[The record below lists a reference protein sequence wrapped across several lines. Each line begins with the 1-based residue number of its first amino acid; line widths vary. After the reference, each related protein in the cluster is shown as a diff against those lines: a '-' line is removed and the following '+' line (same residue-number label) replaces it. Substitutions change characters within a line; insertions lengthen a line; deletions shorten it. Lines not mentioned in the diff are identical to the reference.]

1 LQPHRISR
9 IGPCHGGH
17 AICCGAR
24 QEGRDAAAPVR
35 QNAPVLG
42 QAPETHPAVQSPT
55 VPTHPVPGPPI
66 HGPPIPAST
75 VPESTGH
82 LPGPTPTG
90 AAIDALQ
97 HLGWIDITALS
108 LLAVFFV
115 VGLFKG
121 FVWQV
126 SRVAILVVAYGT
138 AARFGDGLGDRL
150 LQWTVSSPNGPS
162 PEQRETAFYVG
173 CVLIFLGVLIALSL
187 LALLLQKL
195 ITRAG
200 LGFFDRLGGG
210 VVGIGT
216 GSVVVLFLIT
226 LVLMFF
232 PRSAIAKAAE
242 TSHSL
247 QFSRWTMD
255 RLAGVLPP
263 ELHKVFEPAAEAR
276 GPAMQPMTN
285 VPGGVAPAN
294 APKDAS
300 FPKQP
305 PPDPKAHPDPTHPD
319 RTAPPQPEQP
329 HRGGG

>member
-1 LQPHRISR
+1 MRS
-9 IGPCHGGH
+9 CGGVLE
-17 AICCGAR
+17 
-24 QEGRDAAAPVR
+24 EGRDAAAPVR

-42 QAPETHPAVQSPT
+42 QAPETHPAVQSP
-55 VPTHPVPGPPI
+55 PVPAPIGPAPPG
-66 HGPPIPAST
+66 HGLT
-75 VPESTGH
+75 DHV
-82 LPGPTPTG
+82 PGPTPTG

-138 AARFGDGLGDRL
+138 AAQLGDRL
-150 LQWTVSSPNGPS
+150 GDQLLRWTVSSPNGPS

-173 CVLIFLGVLIALSL
+173 CVLIFLGVLIVLSL
-187 LALLLQKL
+187 IALLLQKL
-195 ITRAG
+195 VDRAG
-200 LGFFDRLGGG
+200 LSFFNRLGGG

-216 GSVVVLFLIT
+216 GSVVVLFLMT

-232 PRSAIAKAAE
+232 PRSAIARAAE
-242 TSHSL
+242 SSHSL

-255 RLAGVLPP
+255 RLASVLPP

-276 GPAMQPMTN
+276 GPAMQPMPT
-285 VPGGVAPAN
+285 VPGGAAPAN

-300 FPKQP
+300 FPKQSLQ
-305 PPDPKAHPDPTHPD
+305 DPKAP
-319 RTAPPQPEQP
+319 APPVPPPVPPPGQPPEQP
-329 HRGGG
+329 HRGGR